1 MACRRRPLL
10 LASLAFVLRRCRGR
24 QEENKKQKKDA
35 LRKIFTQERK
45 ERGEWG
51 NIFRELSNDDQKYYY
66 RHLRMNREHFE
77 HLFNLV
83 DPLIAKQD
91 TNYRKS
97 KPAKKRLVI
106 TLRYLAEGCS
116 QQALSLGF
124 RVGKSSVSKI
134 LKEVCEV
141 LYTVLATHYLRPPL
155 TEEEWKQKSSEFL
168 NLWNMPHV
176 GAIDG
181 KHVATECPKNT
192 GSLCHNY
199 KGFFSQVLLA
209 VCDAKYKFIFID
221 IGQYG
226 SKNDSAIIKNLELGR
241 RLESYSL
248 NIPSEDI
255 ADKYYF
261 KDGEPFILSYYMVGG
276 EIFQVKDYLMRPYPG
291 TRSGKLPIDQ
301 AVFNYRFSRAKH
313 IKKNLLEFLL
323 LDGNC
328 SAHLFVLIKKILRV
342 IY

>member
-1 MACRRRPLL
+1 M
-10 LASLAFVLRRCRGR
+10 
-24 QEENKKQKKDA
+24 
-35 LRKIFTQERK
+35 
-45 ERGEWG
+45 
-51 NIFRELSNDDQKYYY
+51 
-66 RHLRMNREHFE
+66 
-77 HLFNLV
+77 
-83 DPLIAKQD
+83 
-91 TNYRKS
+91 
-97 KPAKKRLVI
+97 
-106 TLRYLAEGCS
+106 
-116 QQALSLGF
+116 
-124 RVGKSSVSKI
+124 
-134 LKEVCEV
+134 LKEVCEE
-141 LYTVLATHYLRPPL
+141 LYTILVAHFLRPQS
-155 TEEEWKQKSSEFL
+155 TKEEWKQISSEFL
-168 NLWNMPHV
+168 ELRNKPHV
-176 GAIDG
+176 IGAIDS
-181 KHVATECPKNT
+181 KHVAMDCPKNT
-192 GSLCHNY
+192 GSLYHNY

-209 VCDAKYKFIFID
+209 VFDAKYNFILID
-221 IGQYG
+221 VGQYG
-226 SKNDSAIIKNLELGR
+226 RTNDSAVLKNSELGR

-328 SAHLFVLIKKILRV
+328 SAHPFVLIKKILRV

>member
-1 MACRRRPLL
+1 
-10 LASLAFVLRRCRGR
+10 
-24 QEENKKQKKDA
+24 
-35 LRKIFTQERK
+35 
-45 ERGEWG
+45 
-51 NIFRELSNDDQKYYY
+51 
-66 RHLRMNREHFE
+66 MNREHFE
-77 HLFNLV
+77 HLLNLV

-261 KDGEPFILSYYMVGG
+261 KDGEPFILSCYMVGG